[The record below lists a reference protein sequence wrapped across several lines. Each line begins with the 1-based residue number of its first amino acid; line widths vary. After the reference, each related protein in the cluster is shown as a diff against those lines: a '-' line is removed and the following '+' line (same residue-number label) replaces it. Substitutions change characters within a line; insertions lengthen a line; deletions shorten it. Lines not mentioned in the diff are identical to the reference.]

1 MSEIDPEKILAE
13 LEAARLA
20 QKQSGDAFPVR
31 YRALLIALAI
41 MITLLL
47 LALFAFSL
55 LPAGKPSPTGH
66 EPTEAAA
73 PITEGMRFAVTSRLP
88 NRLQL
93 PKVVTGNC
101 LTPPFS
107 GLSDPDFY

>member
-20 QKQSGDAFPVR
+20 RQQSGGAFPVR
-31 YRALLIALAI
+31 YRALLITFAV

-55 LPAGKPSPTGH
+55 IPAGEPGSRPTRHG
-66 EPTEAAA
+66 PTEAAA
-73 PITEGMRFAVTSRLP
+73 PMANGIRFALTSRLP

-93 PKVVTGNC
+93 PKVVTGNRP
-101 LTPPFS
+101 TPPFS
-107 GLSDPDFY
+107 DFH